1 MESRIISQQ
10 EQKLY
15 NKLLTGDELTIND
28 KCYLIKYNNGCVF
41 YLGKLLKREKSY
53 SYFYET
59 YSNYNNIFEFENM
72 PDKKLVQ
79 NYE

>member
-1 MESRIISQQ
+1 MS
-10 EQKLY
+10 
-15 NKLLTGDELTIND
+15 LTGDELTIND
-28 KCYLIKYNNGCVF
+28 KCYLIKDNNGCIF

-59 YSNYNNIFEFENM
+59 HSNYNNIFEFENM

-79 NYE
+79 NYEFHNIKIFDEDNKEK